1 MLALDRAHRRGL
13 GGVLTLA
20 ALCLGGAA
28 IAQEPQPGP
37 APEPEAAAAPAS
49 KHEPDARNFTP
60 YQMLRRP
67 TPAEISPLY
76 PERALREGKT
86 GKVQVVCEIG
96 LSTQLENCVVT
107 SEDPPG
113 LGFGETAIKTAAFFR
128 VKPPVFQGEPVP
140 HAKLSIPMSFAI
152 APPPVKTLEDRERAR
167 AEGTLPPERPEPPA
181 ETEAERTK
189 RLGPLRRSPDVLW
202 APLLFA
208 GWTLFGLAWVNFIS
222 STAPPPRRPRRKRGL
237 YA

>member
-1 MLALDRAHRRGL
+1 MAAVLSV
-13 GGVLTLA
+13 GGV
-20 ALCLGGAA
+20 GAA
-28 IAQEPQPGP
+28 VAQEPEVQPTPEAEAP
-37 APEPEAAAAPAS
+37 APKADPTGR
-49 KHEPDARNFTP
+49 KDFTP
-60 YQMLRRP
+60 YQVLRRP

-76 PERALREGKT
+76 PARALREGKT

-107 SEDPPG
+107 AEDPPG
-113 LGFGETAIKTAAFFR
+113 LGFGDTAIKTAAFFR

-167 AEGTLPPERPEPPA
+167 AEGALPPERAERAEPPR
-181 ETEAERTK
+181 ETEAERTA
-189 RLGPLRRSPDVLW
+189 RLGPLRRSPDVVW

-208 GWTLFGLAWVNFIS
+208 GWTLFGLAWVSFIS
-222 STAPPPRRPRRKRGL
+222 STKPPPRRPRPKRGL